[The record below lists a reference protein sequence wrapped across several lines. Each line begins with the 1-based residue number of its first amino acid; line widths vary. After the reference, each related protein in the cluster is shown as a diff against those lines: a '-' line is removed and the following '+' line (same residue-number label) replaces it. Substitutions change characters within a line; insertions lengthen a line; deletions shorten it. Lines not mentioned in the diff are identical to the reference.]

1 MPNKMERFT
10 NSSRLIL
17 NLTEEVAK
25 EFNSSKIVPVHLLL
39 AMSRAPETDAF
50 LALDDYH
57 IIESKLLPFVKIKR
71 PPQAMKADNV
81 ELSDAIKRILELS
94 LDSARQHEHFWIGSG
109 HLLIGLLGYEKDDL
123 IGDVLDH
130 FAVHR
135 VDIIQR
141 TGEYLSDYASPEQKL
156 TEHQQAVLQ
165 PGKVSHETISLRDIF
180 RRIFG
185 NYSKRKNDR

>member
-1 MPNKMERFT
+1 MPNKMDRFT

-39 AMSRAPETDAF
+39 AMTRAPETEAF

-71 PPQAMKADNV
+71 PPQATKADSI
-81 ELSDAIKRILELS
+81 ELSDAINRILEFS
-94 LDSARQHEHFWIGSG
+94 IDSARRHGHFWIGSG
-109 HLLIGLLGYEKDDL
+109 HLLIGLLRYEKDDL

-135 VDIIQR
+135 ADIIQR
-141 TGEYLSDYASPEQKL
+141 TGEYVSDYASPEQKL
-156 TEHQQAVLQ
+156 TDHQQAILQ
-165 PGKVSHETISLRDIF
+165 SREVSPETISLREIF
-180 RRIFG
+180 QRIFG
-185 NYSKRKNDR
+185 KYSKRKNNE